1 MSKTLS
7 IPVPYYYLLL
17 NRAQIKKYKFY
28 FSFFFSA
35 KKESSQFFI
44 ASRAWA
50 CLKLFIYLFFFCLFE
65 KVTPRV
71 ASSWKLQF
79 YGNSRISLS
88 LACYFFQEKCPW
100 VTLSQKNQPK
110 WSLLLIFSNLIDRPS
125 LSFKKICNEV
135 LADFRKIMKI
145 QVMDL

>member
-50 CLKLFIYLFFFCLFE
+50 CLKLFILFFFCLFE

-88 LACYFFQEKCPW
+88 LACYFFREKCPW